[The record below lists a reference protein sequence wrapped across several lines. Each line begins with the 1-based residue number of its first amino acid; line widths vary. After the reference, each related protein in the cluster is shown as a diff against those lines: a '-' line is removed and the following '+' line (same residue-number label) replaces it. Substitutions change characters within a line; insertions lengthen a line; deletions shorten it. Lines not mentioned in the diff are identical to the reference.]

1 MDIGLPIR
9 HARERKRL
17 TQTEVADAIGASR
30 QALAM
35 LEANRGR
42 VTTLGRFETFMRV
55 HVSGLK
61 PEGSIVAEIKATRL
75 RAELSLRE
83 IAEQAKI
90 SVNTLRGLEGGS
102 GSITSLLAVLRA
114 LAPLGE
120 VRVVNLSQRRR
131 ALVTVA
137 RDPNP
142 DRDPHDYYSTPPA
155 ITRLLLDH
163 EEFDPEHPVLEPAVG
178 EARAIDL
185 VLKERGY
192 STVCFD
198 LNGTG
203 AERRSFFD
211 IEESY
216 QTIVTN
222 PPYRLHQEFILH
234 AKRIA
239 VSKIAF
245 LLPLNYLTG
254 ASRYADLW
262 TDRGFP
268 LARVHV
274 LNRGIDFRRS
284 DPLAD
289 TFAPSQMYCAWFVFE
304 RGHQGPPHINWIDSN
319 QWIARSTRK
328 GIKVDML
335 SLA

>member
-1 MDIGLPIR
+1 MDIGLSIR
-9 HARERKRL
+9 QARTRKRL
-17 TQTEVADAIGASR
+17 TQTEVANAIGVTR

-42 VTTLGRFETFMRV
+42 VSTLARFEAFMRV

-61 PEGSIVAEIKATRL
+61 HGESIIEEMKATRA
-75 RAELSLRE
+75 RAKLSLRQL
-83 IAEQAKI
+83 AERANI
-90 SVNTLRGLEGGS
+90 SVNTLRGLESGTGS
-102 GSITSLLAVLRA
+102 TNSLLAVLRV
-114 LAPLGE
+114 LSPKGE
-120 VRVVNLSQRRR
+120 VSVMAPSRQRR

-137 RDPNP
+137 RDINPN
-142 DRDPHDYYSTPPA
+142 RDPHDYYATPAA

-163 EEFDPEHPVLEPAVG
+163 EVFSQEHPILEPAVG

-203 AERRSFFD
+203 PEKRSFFD
-211 IEESY
+211 IKERY

-274 LNRGIDFRRS
+274 LNRGVDFRRS

-289 TFAPSQMYCAWFVFE
+289 TFAASQMYCAWFVFE
-304 RGHQGPPHINWIDSN
+304 RSHQGPPHINWIDSN

-328 GIKVDML
+328 GITTDMS
-335 SLA
+335 SLD